1 MSKVIKVLSYPIK
14 LLCMFFVNIYRWCI
28 SPLLPHT
35 CRYVPSC
42 SKYSYLAIKEFGV
55 FKGIYISFKR
65 IIRCGPKHDGGYD
78 FLPQNIKGDSKW
90 LI

>member
-1 MSKVIKVLSYPIK
+1 MICI
-14 LLCMFFVNIYRWCI
+14 FFINLYKWCI

-42 SKYSYLAIKEFGV
+42 SKYMCMAIKEFGV
-55 FKGIYISFKR
+55 IKGTSLGIKR
-65 IIRCGPKHDGGYD
+65 ILRCGPKHEGGYD
-78 FLPQNIKGDSKW
+78 FLSHNIKGDFKW